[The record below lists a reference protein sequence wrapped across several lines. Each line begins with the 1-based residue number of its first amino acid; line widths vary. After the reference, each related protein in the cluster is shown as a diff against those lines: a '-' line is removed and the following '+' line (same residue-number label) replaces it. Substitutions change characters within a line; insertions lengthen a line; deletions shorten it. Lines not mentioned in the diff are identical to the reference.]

1 MVQGFKSCQIVDE
14 RFDSCFTVF
23 SCLGPSLRW
32 FELGN
37 DGFWSLDLLMF
48 RGLGGCSLVLP
59 GNQVD
64 DVLGDVGWS
73 SRMFAW
79 FGFEEVVRRL

>member
-1 MVQGFKSCQIVDE
+1 MMVFG
-14 RFDSCFTVF
+14 
-23 SCLGPSLRW
+23 RW
-32 FELGN
+32 IC
-37 DGFWSLDLLMF
+37 WF

>member
-37 DGFWSLDLLMF
+37 DGFWSLDLLV
-48 RGLGGCSLVLP
+48 S
-59 GNQVD
+59 
-64 DVLGDVGWS
+64 WS
-73 SRMFAW
+73 WWLFVSASW
-79 FGFEEVVRRL
+79 KSSG